1 MPLQFRALGSS
12 ASASLLCLQSIKH
25 RGLWEKGSFEKCG
38 ACELL
43 EMQGVCAFHPP
54 YFADV
59 FTLSGPFSRSSAL
72 LHVSGHGFHAHI
84 RMGPSFLSCEV
95 MAFSMGQLTSKDP
108 SNDHETTLLKA
119 EQSDFAMMHLSPRR
133 HAVLV
138 NAVLCFTLAWFQ
150 SRPGDVTNI

>member
-1 MPLQFRALGSS
+1 MRLQFRALGSS

-38 ACELL
+38 ACEPL
-43 EMQGVCAFHPP
+43 EKQGVCAFHPP

-59 FTLSGPFSRSSAL
+59 FTPSGPFSRNSAL

-95 MAFSMGQLTSKDP
+95 MAFGMGQLTSKDP

-119 EQSDFAMMHLSPRR
+119 ERSDFAPPKTCSSGKCSP
-133 HAVLV
+133 VLHPCLV
-138 NAVLCFTLAWFQ
+138 
-150 SRPGDVTNI
+150 SE